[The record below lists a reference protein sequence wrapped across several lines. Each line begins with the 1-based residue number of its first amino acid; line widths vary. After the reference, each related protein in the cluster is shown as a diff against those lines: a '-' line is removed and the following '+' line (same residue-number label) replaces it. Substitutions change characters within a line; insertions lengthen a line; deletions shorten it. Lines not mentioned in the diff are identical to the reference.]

1 MNKVSEIIWKDI
13 TKDLEI
19 ENLIEK
25 VIQKCFEVECIS
37 PTSLYIC
44 ITLTNPE
51 NIKKL
56 NKKYRDIDKPTD
68 VLSFPM
74 FEKSELEEMLKTSSK
89 LNNQAELKPEK
100 NNNLESKYMQDI
112 LGDIVISIP
121 KVKEQAVE
129 YEHSFER
136 ELAYMLVHGFY
147 HLMGYDHI
155 EESDKIQMREK
166 EENILSKLNITR

>member
-1 MNKVSEIIWKDI
+1 MNKVSEIVWKNI

-51 NIKKL
+51 NIQTL
-56 NKKYRDIDKPTD
+56 NKQYRNIDKPTD

-74 FEKSELEEMLKTSSK
+74 FEKNELQELLK
-89 LNNQAELKPEK
+89 NGINA
-100 NNNLESKYMQDI
+100 NMQDI
-112 LGDIVISIP
+112 LGDIIISIP
-121 KVKEQAVE
+121 KVKEQSVE
-129 YEHSFER
+129 YGHSFER

-155 EESDKIQMREK
+155 EEEDKMQMRKK
-166 EENILSKLNITR
+166 EENVLSKLNITR